1 MQWFR
6 LFSLVTL
13 IALHL
18 SSVHASH
25 TRSPATA
32 DRLQQH
38 KRELQHVRRQL
49 AQYTRQLRRT
59 ETTETSVLA
68 RLDTL
73 TLRQEALS
81 RNLRRTEGSLHTL
94 RAEAEKL
101 TQDHARLLQRAQ
113 RQESLLRQRLRQLYK
128 LGRLPYV
135 TLFLAANDV
144 TDLLYKVQ
152 YMRRLIAHDRQHIQH
167 FRTALQQANDAQEAL
182 AAHQQR
188 IIDAQTTLQ
197 RQQRAFHRERQRKVQ
212 LLQRLR
218 QEKRLATQAV
228 AELTRTSQQLS
239 RFIEHVHRASEVA
252 SHVPVK
258 KGHMLWP
265 VNGPLLSSF
274 GKVRHRTL
282 DVSTFHKGIYIGAS
296 VGSDV
301 RAIGAGEV
309 VYADWFA
316 GFGRLL
322 VVDHGD
328 HVISLYGHAS
338 DIVVH
343 VGDIIHSHQV
353 VAKVGESSALGEP
366 ALYFEIRHHT
376 EPQDPLLWLRQRTAR
391 LTE

>member
-6 LFSLVTL
+6 LVSLVTL

-25 TRSPATA
+25 PRSSATA
-32 DRLQQH
+32 DQLQQH

-49 AQYTRQLRRT
+49 AQYARQLRRT
-59 ETTETSVLA
+59 AATETSVLA

-73 TLRQEALS
+73 SLRQEERS
-81 RNLRRTEGSLHTL
+81 RDLRRTEDSLRTL
-94 RAEAEKL
+94 SAEAEKL
-101 TQDHARLLQRAQ
+101 TQDHTRLSQRVQ
-113 RQESLLRQRLRQLYK
+113 RQESLLRQRFRQLYK

-135 TLFLAANDV
+135 TLFLAAKDV
-144 TDLLYKVQ
+144 TDLTYKVQ
-152 YMRRLIAHDRQHIQH
+152 YMRRLIAHDRQQIQH
-167 FRTALQQANDAQEAL
+167 FHTALQQANNAQEAL
-182 AAHQQR
+182 AAQQQR
-188 IIDAQTTLQ
+188 IVVAQTTLQ
-197 RQQRAFHRERQRKVQ
+197 RQQRALQRERQRKMQ

-218 QEKRLATQAV
+218 QEKRLSIQAV
-228 AELTRTSQQLS
+228 AEFTRTSQKLS
-239 RFIEHVHRASEVA
+239 RFIEHAHRASEVA

-258 KGHMLWP
+258 KGRMLWP

-274 GKVRHRTL
+274 GKIRHRTL
-282 DVSTFHKGIYIGAS
+282 DVSTFHKGIYIGAP

-309 VYADWFA
+309 VYADWFQ

-328 HVISLYGHAS
+328 HVISLYGHTS

-343 VGDIIHSHQV
+343 VGDTIHSHQV